1 MSIALKT
8 GIPLIMMLGAV
19 AGPLNARSLQVSG
32 TTGYLSE
39 WQVTGNVT
47 ETVSGRT
54 REYLGPLTM
63 KHIGLCSQN
72 GPEEKTAEIK
82 LQITRPVLLSQSR
95 ATVRIDGTE
104 CSFGGKVSDDNGA
117 VRYSGVMD
125 CPHVNGV
132 PFSLSIK

>member
-1 MSIALKT
+1 MPIALKNVL
-8 GIPLIMMLGAV
+8 PLMMILDAV
-19 AGPLNARSLQVSG
+19 AGPLSARSLQVSG

-72 GPEEKTAEIK
+72 GPEEKTAEIR
-82 LQITRPVLLSQSR
+82 LQITRPALLSQTR
-95 ATVRIDGTE
+95 AIVRIDGAE
-104 CSFGGKVSDDNGA
+104 CSFGGKVSDENGA
-117 VRYSGVMD
+117 VGYSGVMD
-125 CPHVNGV
+125 CPNVKGV